1 VTSLTSSSG
10 VEQEH
15 GFPVNDRRA
24 SSALAL
30 TMITVVALGAC
41 TPSQPATPAP
51 AATAGSSSSPSPS
64 ASASASSPASLS
76 PSPSEA
82 ANAVTIHITISNGQ
96 VDPNGKK
103 IDVRRGQTIVLNVT
117 SDQDDEI
124 HAHTGDQG
132 YELEVKG
139 GKTTRGEFVVSDRG
153 RFEVESHHLEKVIV
167 ILNVR

>member
-1 VTSLTSSSG
+1 
-10 VEQEH
+10 
-15 GFPVNDRRA
+15 
-24 SSALAL
+24 
-30 TMITVVALGAC
+30 M
-41 TPSQPATPAP
+41 
-51 AATAGSSSSPSPS
+51 
-64 ASASASSPASLS
+64 
-76 PSPSEA
+76 
-82 ANAVTIHITISNGQ
+82 TIDITISNGQ

-139 GKTTRGEFVVSDRG
+139 GTTTRGEFVASDPG

>member
-1 VTSLTSSSG
+1 
-10 VEQEH
+10 
-15 GFPVNDRRA
+15 VNDRRA
-24 SSALAL
+24 SSAVAL
-30 TMITVVALGAC
+30 TMITVVALAAC
-41 TPSQPATPAP
+41 SPSQPATPAP
-51 AATAGSSSSPSPS
+51 ASTAGSPSSPSSS
-64 ASASASSPASLS
+64 ASASASSPASQS

-82 ANAVTIHITISNGQ
+82 ADALTIDITISNGQ

-103 IDVRRGQTIVLNVT
+103 IDVQRGQTIVLNVT

-139 GKTTRGEFVVSDRG
+139 GKTTRGELVVSDPG

>member
-1 VTSLTSSSG
+1 
-10 VEQEH
+10 
-15 GFPVNDRRA
+15 
-24 SSALAL
+24 
-30 TMITVVALGAC
+30 MITVVALTAC
-41 TPSQPATPAP
+41 SPSQPATPAP
-51 AATAGSSSSPSPS
+51 ASTADSPSSPSSS
-64 ASASASSPASLS
+64 ASASASSPASQS

-82 ANAVTIHITISNGQ
+82 ADAVTIDITISNGQ

-103 IDVRRGQTIVLNVT
+103 IDVQRGQTIVLNVT

-124 HAHTGDQG
+124 LAHTGDQG

-139 GKTTRGEFVVSDRG
+139 GKTTRGELVVSDPG